1 MSGTLPLR
9 EAAMAAVTTRLAAQ
23 LPTAVVERSR
33 RAPVDT
39 DAESLPRL
47 VVTAGDVAADETAEP
62 FRTHYTLG
70 FGVMGYAAGATD
82 LEAEQAL
89 SLLHAQVVAALAGWT
104 PTEPGLGDVRELGAD
119 IGLFDADNS
128 ARPAGSF
135 AARFTILA
143 VGPTGGPF
151 SS

>member
-23 LPTAVVERSR
+23 LPTTVVERSR

-119 IGLFDADNS
+119 IGLFDDS